1 MRMPAPTGWGRTV
14 PIPSSNFVDLPTLC
28 AVAMLVS
35 FTGGLLLLFAWMQ
48 NRGEPSL
55 ALWGLSYLICSGGV
69 GLMASERIG
78 SDVWS
83 ICIANMLICGA
94 YGVMWAG
101 ARSFEGRRVNLALIA
116 VGPAIWLAAC
126 QFPDFLESLQAR
138 IILASTISAAYLLLC
153 AREVRDGRDREL
165 ISRWP
170 TVAILVLHAGF
181 MLARVPLAGLMANR
195 PPVGQ
200 PYGLG
205 VCIMAFEAVFASYCM
220 AFLRMS
226 MAKERAELEQRKASL
241 TDSLTGIA
249 NRRAFFEFGSP
260 LLERTIADRRPA
272 ALLLFDLDRFKEVND
287 TGGHQT
293 GDSVLQAFSHLVT
306 TMVRP
311 SDLFA
316 RVGGEEFALLL
327 TDAPMAEAMR
337 VAERVRGEFAR
348 TPLAG
353 LAANATVSAGVAMAN
368 EANRTLSALLVTA
381 DRALYRAKAE
391 GRNRVAAAPFV
402 LVDTGGDGAAT
413 TDIAQSGVIPAPIAG

>member
-1 MRMPAPTGWGRTV
+1 MGCAV
-14 PIPSSNFVDLPTLC
+14 PVLSSSFVDLPTLC
-28 AVAMLVS
+28 AVAMFVS
-35 FTGGLLLLFAWMQ
+35 VTGGLLLLFAWMQ
-48 NRGEPSL
+48 NRSEPSL
-55 ALWGLSYLICSGGV
+55 ALWGLSYLIGSAGV
-69 GLMASERIG
+69 GLMALGGTSPE
-78 SDVWS
+78 SWS
-83 ICIANMLICGA
+83 ICIANTLICSA

-101 ARSFEGRRVNLALIA
+101 ARSFEGRRVSVTLIA
-116 VGPAIWLAAC
+116 AGPVVWLVAC
-126 QFPDFLESLQAR
+126 RFSGFLESLQSR
-138 IILASTISAAYLLLC
+138 IVLASIICAIYLLFS

-165 ISRWP
+165 MSRWP
-170 TVAILVLHAGF
+170 TRALLVLHAAF
-181 MLARVPLAGLMANR
+181 MLARVPLVSFLATR
-195 PPVGQ
+195 PPIGQ

-205 VCIMAFEAVFASYCM
+205 VCIMAFEALFATYCL

-260 LLERTIADRRPA
+260 LLEQTIADRRSA

-293 GDSVLQAFSHLVT
+293 GDSVLQAFSHLVST
-306 TMVRP
+306 VTRP

-337 VAERVRGEFAR
+337 VAERVRGEFAQ

-353 LAANATVSAGVAMAN
+353 LATNATVSAGVAMMN
-368 EANRTLSALLVTA
+368 ESNRTLSSLLVTA
-381 DRALYRAKAE
+381 DRALYRAKAD
-391 GRNRVAAAPFV
+391 GRNRVAAAPLV
-402 LVDTGGDGAAT
+402 LVDTGGDSALAT
-413 TDIAQSGVIPAPIAG
+413 DVARSSVIPTPLAG